1 MWELPKEDFTLENK
15 LGNGYFADV
24 YRGKW
29 RNQTHVAIKI
39 LKNNGKL
46 SLLTGHN

>member
-1 MWELPKEDFTLENK
+1 MWELPKDDFTLEEK
-15 LGNGYFADV
+15 LGSGHFADV

-29 RNQTHVAIKI
+29 KNQTYVAIKV

-46 SLLTGHN
+46 SHV